1 MDAKTGDVP
10 ATDGIIDPE
19 LDEYLDEVPRT
30 RIRASEAL
38 AMGRFVLGFL
48 FPHRR
53 RVAVAVAL
61 LLIDAVLDMAFPLTS
76 RWLIDD
82 GLIGKDGV
90 VVAIVLGYLAVAAT
104 LGTALGILCD
114 YLEAGILADVVRDIR
129 QRLFDHLQAQPWRF
143 FQRVE
148 TGQILSRFSGDVV
161 ALEGVLV
168 SFSAWVFLPAIEV
181 CYAFFLM
188 FYFNVWLG
196 LIGSLLLVVV
206 VVVPRFF
213 ADRAFAVSYD
223 KRALEG
229 KLLGAVQEN
238 LLAQGVIKAFGLEE
252 MTRSRFGAINTRWRR
267 TALRLNFFGSLVE
280 STADGGV
287 WLVHLAVFGLGA
299 YWVFDGRLSVGT
311 LVAFE
316 SMFLSM
322 GHALTYVLEFVPVLA
337 EAAGSVRH
345 LDEFLASPASAHD
358 IAGATALPRLAGRI
372 VFEKVGF
379 RYSRKG
385 FRIAEFDL
393 VVPFGSHV
401 VIVGPSGAGKSTLLG
416 LLLRLYEPTGG
427 RITFDDRDIRTAT
440 IASLRGQIGIVFQ
453 ESPLFEGSIG
463 DNIALGNADAD
474 RAMIEAAAAA
484 AEIHDHVVS
493 LPHGYDTSVGER
505 GSKLSVGQ
513 RQRIAIARALVRDP
527 TVLLLDE
534 ATSALDHETEAQI
547 NATLGRLARRRT
559 IISVTHRIAAAAQA
573 DLIVVMERARICDI
587 GSHAELAARGGF
599 YGEYWK
605 RHKRRHADV
614 SDS

>member
-1 MDAKTGDVP
+1 MDAKTGDLP
-10 ATDGIIDPE
+10 TADAIDGE
-19 LDEYLDEVPRT
+19 LEEYLDEVAPT
-30 RIRASEAL
+30 RIRAAEAL
-38 AMGRFVLGFL
+38 DMGRFVLRFV

-53 RVAVAVAL
+53 RVALVVVL
-61 LLIDAVLDMAFPLTS
+61 LLIDAMVEMAFPLAS

-90 VVAIVLGYLAVAAT
+90 VVAIVLGYLAIAAT

-143 FQRVE
+143 FQGVDS
-148 TGQILSRFSGDVV
+148 GQILSRFSGDVV

-168 SFSAWVFLPAIEV
+168 SFSTWVILPAIEI

-188 FYFNVWLG
+188 FYFSVWLG
-196 LIGSLLLVVV
+196 LIGSLLFVAVVV
-206 VVVPRFF
+206 MPRFF
-213 ADRAFAVSYD
+213 ANRAFALSYD

-229 KLLGAVQEN
+229 KLLGAVHEN

-252 MTRSRFGAINTRWRR
+252 MARTRFGAINGRWRR
-267 TALRLNFFGSLVE
+267 TALRVNFFGSLVE

-299 YWVFDGRLSVGT
+299 YWVFEGRLTVGT

-322 GHALTYVLEFVPVLA
+322 GHAMTYVMEFVPVLA
-337 EAAGSVRH
+337 EAGGSVRH
-345 LDEFLASPASAHD
+345 LDEFLSRPAVALE
-358 IAGATALPRLAGRI
+358 IAGATELPRLAGRI
-372 VFEKVGF
+372 VFDKVGF
-379 RYSRKG
+379 RYAPKG
-385 FRIAEFDL
+385 FRIAELDL

-401 VIVGPSGAGKSTLLG
+401 VVVGPSGAGKSTLLA
-416 LLLRLYEPTGG
+416 LLLRLYEPTEG
-427 RITFDDRDIRTAT
+427 RITFDDRDISQAT
-440 IASLRGQIGIVFQ
+440 IASLRGQIGVVFQ
-453 ESPLFEGSIG
+453 ESLLFEGSIG
-463 DNIALGNADAD
+463 DNIALGNPDAD
-474 RAMIEAAAAA
+474 RAMIEAAAKA
-484 AEIHDHVVS
+484 AEIHDHIVS
-493 LPHGYDTSVGER
+493 LPHGYDTLVGER

-547 NATLGRLARRRT
+547 NATLRRLAGRRT

-573 DLIVVMERARICDI
+573 DLIVVMERGRIRDV
-587 GSHAELAARGGF
+587 GSHAKLAAGGGF
-599 YGEYWK
+599 YGEYWQ
-605 RHKRRHADV
+605 RHQRRNADT
-614 SDS
+614 SEG